1 MDDPVKD
8 AWNEVA
14 EGFSNLGQ
22 AMKDRYRGAD
32 QEHAGA
38 SGSEASEAG
47 LREAFERLMAAGR
60 DVGQRAVDVAHD
72 AEVNEQAKRA
82 ASSLNDA
89 LSATVEMIARD
100 VAGWFGRPQPAAAE
114 PTVAGEPTE
123 ERDATPRQLPDA

>member
-22 AMKDRYRGAD
+22 AMKHRYRGAD

-38 SGSEASEAG
+38 SGSDAGDAG

-72 AEVNEQAKRA
+72 AEVNEQAQRA
-82 ASSLNDA
+82 AASLNDA

-100 VAGWFGRPQPAAAE
+100 VAGWFGRAQPPAAE
-114 PTVAGEPTE
+114 PTVGGEPTDGG
-123 ERDATPRQLPDA
+123 DATPPGLPDR